1 MASMHR
7 SLAVTFAALA
17 AAGVICSAPLWAQ
30 SDQDDEELT
39 IEPLEPA
46 MANQQFPW
54 PAQFSEDNQSFTVY
68 PPELD
73 RWEGDRLQGR
83 AAVSVLSSGDA
94 KPQYG
99 VADITARVQV
109 DPATQVATAR
119 DISITRISFPTA
131 VQEAARYRE
140 VLQAHLAAV
149 TWRLPADQLRGQVA
163 VERTARASHR
173 QPVRNDPPTV
183 LFSDRPALLVP
194 IDGPPV
200 LKEMVGLGVKRVL
213 NTRALILQDRDSDR
227 YFLSVAGRWM
237 ESRTLDGPWSD
248 AQIRP
253 SALDEAKQQA
263 QADGEV
269 DLLDADNRAAAGP
282 RRIFVTTR
290 PTELVQ
296 TDGPP
301 QYSPVAG
308 TQLLYITNTPNRLFL
323 DLNTQ
328 QYYVLLSGRWFRTQ
342 ALDRGRWEYVA
353 GAALPRDFAAIP
365 ANHPTATVREAVPGT
380 PQAEEAAIAN
390 SVPQVA
396 TVTRSEALLDVTY
409 DGPPQFK
416 PIEGTPLEYAVNAA
430 IPVIRVDDRDYYAL
444 DNGVWFFS
452 SAADGPWAPASYVP
466 PVIYSIPRSSPLHY
480 VTYVRVYD
488 ATPDVVSVGY
498 SPGYVGSYV
507 NTDNTV
513 VYGSGYYYR
522 PWVGSMWYPC
532 PVTWGFGFSY
542 WNTWWNPWPWW
553 RPWWAYRP
561 VPYYRPWW
569 GPWHRPVMVHQ
580 AVVVTPVVVGAPPVR
595 PVVVNRAN
603 VPNMTNMT
611 NITNIY
617 QRWGRNVVT
626 PHPATVMVGR
636 AGLPVP
642 GAPAGQRQQFSGN
655 APLQNSQPAMP
666 PPAQAGR
673 RDSARV
679 VPLAPAPGA
688 AAPQVITV
696 PRHDRRFVSEPA
708 NTDVQTRMPQSIVG
722 PTPGIQT
729 APRPGNARP
738 IVGAPPGIQPSQ
750 PGTRTTTTPRSIVG
764 PTPGIETAPDVN
776 SSTAGA
782 PDMRPRQGDRGRAT
796 TVVPAQPSITPGA
809 VRQRFETRGNSS
821 IPPRAVPV
829 PAPVTPQVYSGSG
842 MSGGPHLQRP
852 GALAVPPTRG
862 RETGSVR
869 ARGDGRSNYDG
880 GHQIGR
886 DGSIR

>member
-7 SLAVTFAALA
+7 SLAVTVAALV
-17 AAGVICSAPLWAQ
+17 AAGLICGAPLRAQ
-30 SDQDDEELT
+30 GDQDDEQFT
-39 IEPLEPA
+39 VEPLAPA

-54 PAQFSEDNQSFTVY
+54 PTQFSEGNQSFTVY

-83 AAVSVLSSGDA
+83 AAVSVLSDGNP

-99 VADITARVQV
+99 VANITARVQI
-109 DPATQVATAR
+109 DLGTQIATAR

-131 VQEAARYRE
+131 AQEAARYRE

-149 TWRLPADQLRGQVA
+149 TWRLPAEQLRGQVT
-163 VERTARASHR
+163 VERTARASHS

-213 NTRALILQDRDSDR
+213 NTRALILQDPESDR
-227 YFLSVAGRWM
+227 YFIAVAGRWM
-237 ESRTLDGPWSD
+237 ESRSLNGPWSE
-248 AQIRP
+248 AQVRP
-253 SALDEAKQQA
+253 SALNEAKEQA
-263 QADGEV
+263 LADGEV
-269 DLLDADNRAAAGP
+269 DLLEADNSAAAGP

-301 QYSPVAG
+301 QYAPVAG
-308 TQLLYITNTPNRLFL
+308 TQLLYVTNTPNRLFL

-353 GAALPRDFAAIP
+353 GTALPRDFAAIP
-365 ANHPTATVREAVPGT
+365 NNHPTATVREAVPGT
-380 PQAEEAAIAN
+380 PQAEEATIAN

-416 PIEGTPLEYAVNAA
+416 PIEGTPLEYAINAA

-452 SAADGPWAPASYVP
+452 SSADGPWAPASYVP

-561 VPYYRPWW
+561 VPFYRPWW
-569 GPWHRPVMVHQ
+569 GPWHRPVIVHQ
-580 AVVVTPVVVGAPPVR
+580 AVVVTPVVVGAPAVR

-603 VPNMTNMT
+603 VTNMT
-611 NITNIY
+611 SVTNIY
-617 QRWGRNVVT
+617 QRWGRNVAT
-626 PHPATVMVGR
+626 PHPTTVMVGNR
-636 AGLPVP
+636 AGVLVP

-655 APLQNSQPAMP
+655 AA
-666 PPAQAGR
+666 
-673 RDSARV
+673 RDTARV
-679 VPLAPAPGA
+679 VPLVPAPAA
-688 AAPQVITV
+688 ITPQVITV
-696 PRHDRRFVSEPA
+696 PRHDRRFAPEPA
-708 NTDVQTRMPQSIVG
+708 NIGVQSTMPQPIVG
-722 PTPGIQT
+722 QPPGIQT
-729 APRPGNARP
+729 TPRPGSARP

-750 PGTRTTTTPRSIVG
+750 PRARTGTTPRSIVG
-764 PTPGIETAPDVN
+764 PAPGIETPDMN

-782 PDMRPRQGDRGRAT
+782 PDTRSRQGDRGRGT
-796 TVVPAQPSITPGA
+796 VVVPAQPLAPLGA
-809 VRQRFETRGNSS
+809 VRQRFEARGYSS
-821 IPPRAVPV
+821 MVPRAVPV
-829 PAPVTPQVYSGSG
+829 PAPVTPHIYPGSG
-842 MSGGPHLQRP
+842 MSGGAHLQRP
-852 GALAVPPTRG
+852 GAFSTAPIRERG
-862 RETGSVR
+862 TGS
-869 ARGDGRSNYDG
+869 ARGGGSQDG
-880 GHQIGR
+880 GHQGGR
-886 DGSIR
+886 EGGVR